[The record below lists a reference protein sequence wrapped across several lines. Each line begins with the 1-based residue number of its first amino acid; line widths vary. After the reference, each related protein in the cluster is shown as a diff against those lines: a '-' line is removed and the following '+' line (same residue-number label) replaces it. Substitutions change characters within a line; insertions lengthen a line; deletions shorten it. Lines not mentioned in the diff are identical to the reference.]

1 MPNSKSLVVVVA
13 DGDVILV
20 ADWEATTHKLPPSAP
35 YSYAN
40 RKARTFVPSAEM
52 LLLLLLL
59 LVFCFS
65 FSCVSFA
72 VGVDSDCES
81 GAPMLDFNFQ
91 VLPAALLL
99 LLLLLFLLLL
109 LLLQERSA
117 I

>member
-20 ADWEATTHKLPPSAP
+20 ADWEATTQKLPPSAP

-40 RKARTFVPSAEM
+40 RKAEM